1 MLKKDLENY
10 LKISDYEKPRDY
22 QYKKNDFDELN
33 RINRLLENC
42 VKYDFTQFNVIF
54 LLDYYVFFFEE
65 IGKFELL
72 FIGFKELKKLA
83 FDDKLYK
90 KEDFKKFLNA
100 LSINFDNLNNNLI
113 REDLGNIHY
122 YDVSFI
128 SDIEQ
133 FKNSINGDFSNCDS
147 EIDFF

>member
-1 MLKKDLENY
+1 M
-10 LKISDYEKPRDY
+10 
-22 QYKKNDFDELN
+22 
-33 RINRLLENC
+33 
-42 VKYDFTQFNVIF
+42 
-54 LLDYYVFFFEE
+54 
-65 IGKFELL
+65 

-83 FDDKLYK
+83 FDDELYK
-90 KEDFKKFLNA
+90 KEDFKKFLNS

-133 FKNSINGDFSNCDS
+133 FKNSINGDFSNCDC